1 MEPDDIL
8 KLTPFFGAVL
18 DQSELDLL
26 AGSLRIATFPRGAVL
41 MRQGDGGSSMFVI
54 ADGKASVSVRGRGG
68 ESAVA
73 TLGPGDIVGEMSL
86 MTGARRSAT
95 VTATRKLTALEIT
108 KAALESLLA
117 GNPDLIRR
125 FAETVEQRHAELE
138 RISSAASSWMGLGLG
153 RAEIAARMTAFYRS

>member
-1 MEPDDIL
+1 MEPQDIL

-26 AGSLRIATFPRGAVL
+26 AENLRVAGFPRGTVL
-41 MRQGDGGSSMFVI
+41 LRQGDAGSSMFVVV
-54 ADGKASVSVRGRGG
+54 DGKARVTVHSPRG
-68 ESAVA
+68 ETAVA
-73 TLGPGDIVGEMSL
+73 TLGPGDIFGEMSL

-95 VTATRKLTALEIT
+95 VTAARKLTALEIT
-108 KAALESLLA
+108 KAAFEALLA
-117 GNPDLIRR
+117 SDPDLIRR

-138 RISSAASSWMGLGLG
+138 RINASASSWMGVGLA

>member
-1 MEPDDIL
+1 MEPQDIL

-26 AGSLRIATFPRGAVL
+26 AGSLRVASFPRGTVL
-41 MRQGDGGSSMFVI
+41 MRQGDDGPSMFVI
-54 ADGKASVSVRGRGG
+54 VDGKASVTVHTRSG

-73 TLGPGDIVGEMSL
+73 TLAAGDIVGEMSL

-108 KAALESLLA
+108 KPAFEALLERD
-117 GNPDLIRR
+117 PDLIRR

-138 RISSAASSWMGLGLG
+138 RINSSASSWMGLGLG

>member
-1 MEPDDIL
+1 MEPQDIL

-18 DQSELDLL
+18 DQTELDLL
-26 AGSLRIATFPRGAVL
+26 AGNLRIASFPRGTVIV
-41 MRQGDGGSSMFVI
+41 RQGDAGSSMFVI
-54 ADGKASVSVRGRGG
+54 ADGKARVSVHGRGG
-68 ESAVA
+68 ETSVA
-73 TLGPGDIVGEMSL
+73 TLGVGDIVGEMSL

-108 KAALESLLA
+108 KAAFEALLA

-125 FAETVEQRHAELE
+125 FADTVEQRHAELE
-138 RISSAASSWMGLGLG
+138 QINASSATWMGLGLG